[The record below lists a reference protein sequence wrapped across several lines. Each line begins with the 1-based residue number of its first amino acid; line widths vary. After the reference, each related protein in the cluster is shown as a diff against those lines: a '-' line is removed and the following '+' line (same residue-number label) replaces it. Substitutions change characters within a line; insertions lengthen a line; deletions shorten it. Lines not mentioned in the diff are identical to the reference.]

1 MGLVSIMMFLPCVF
15 KEYSSHDV
23 GISNRNIDNVTTET
37 VNISEAEERNDKDVT
52 KPQIEKKGKGLNFY
66 IDIKEL

>member
-15 KEYSSHDV
+15 KEYSSHDM
-23 GISNRNIDNVTTET
+23 GKSNRSIDHVTTET

-52 KPQIEKKGKGLNFY
+52 KPQIEKKGKGLNSY
-66 IDIKEL
+66 INIKEL